1 MNNMSFNSYLSEYEK
16 KVHAGR
22 VIRVEKRAE
31 VRLSFFDTHC
41 IVTVRYLDIT
51 NAELHKQTM
60 SCRTKQRLVLKKAV
74 NAI

>member
-51 NAELHKQTM
+51 NAELHRQTM
-60 SCRTKQRLVLKKAV
+60 HKATFSSIKKAV